1 MRHALLALA
10 AVTLAACQ
18 PQDPDGKTAPPPASA
33 DEIADAADKLAE
45 AADKAAEAAEDAAD
59 RAEREAEA
67 AMPKEFT
74 GDLNATGT
82 EPFWNLEI
90 RAGGLKFTR
99 PEPAAAVTAANPG
112 VQETGAEAVWS
123 STTADGKAF
132 IVTLINEGTCSDGMS
147 DLTYPYVAVVTLGPL
162 TYRGCAYKTSARP
175 KGAG

>member
-18 PQDPDGKTAPPPASA
+18 PQDPDGKAAQPPASA
-33 DEIADAADKLAE
+33 DEIAD

-59 RAEREAEA
+59 RAEQASED
-67 AMPKEFT
+67 AMPKEFA

-90 RAGGLKFTR
+90 RAGSLKFTR
-99 PEPAAAVTAANPG
+99 PEPTPLVTAANPG

-132 IVTLINEGTCSDGMS
+132 IVTLVNEGTCSDGMS
-147 DLTYPYVAVVTLGPL
+147 DLKYPYVAVVTLGPL
-162 TYRGCAYKTSARP
+162 TYRGCAYKTSAKP
-175 KGAG
+175 KGME